1 MEPSKRFSESQR
13 KEVYSQAFNNMFY
26 GYGDRHF
33 EHCWALFGRDNDDIC
48 WSYFKKK
55 NKKWDQFISLGR
67 KYIPKRIMPEEAY
80 KKEGLRYEEPI
91 QPNINPKDY
100 EFWTEEEKKE
110 EDEYLDKKING

>member
-55 NKKWDQFISLGR
+55 GEL
-67 KYIPKRIMPEEAY
+67 
-80 KKEGLRYEEPI
+80 
-91 QPNINPKDY
+91 
-100 EFWTEEEKKE
+100 EKGFHFPFFSQKVC
-110 EDEYLDKKING
+110 L

>member
-1 MEPSKRFSESQR
+1 ML
-13 KEVYSQAFNNMFY
+13 Y

-33 EHCWALFGRDNDDIC
+33 EHCWALFGRDNGDIC

-55 NKKWDQFISLGR
+55 NKKLDQFISLGR
-67 KYIPKRIMPEEAY
+67 KYIPKRIMPEEVY
-80 KKEGLRYEEPI
+80 KKEGLVYVEPI

-110 EDEYLDKKING
+110 EDEYLEKKING